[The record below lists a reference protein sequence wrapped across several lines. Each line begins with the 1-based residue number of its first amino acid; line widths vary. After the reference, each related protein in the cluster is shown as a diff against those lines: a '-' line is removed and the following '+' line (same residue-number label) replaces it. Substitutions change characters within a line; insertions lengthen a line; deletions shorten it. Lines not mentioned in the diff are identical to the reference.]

1 MSTVYGYAV
10 VRPEA
15 ACVVTYETPKPL
27 TGWRLALGICA
38 AVIGGIAIAAVAYFV
53 GAALI
58 DRMQPK
64 DWGKLGGYFVLGFML
79 AMMSSRRR
87 R

>member
-1 MSTVYGYAV
+1 MLLSSGGLAIAV
-10 VRPEA
+10 V
-15 ACVVTYETPKPL
+15 
-27 TGWRLALGICA
+27 
-38 AVIGGIAIAAVAYFV
+38 AYYV
-53 GAALI
+53 GAAIL